1 MADHFDLIVLGGG
14 PGGYVA
20 AIRAAQLNLKVALV
34 ERIHLGGICLNWGCI
49 PTKSLLRSAEIYHE
63 MQNAEAYGLT
73 SFKPDFDLNKIIARS
88 REIAAR
94 LASGVKTL
102 LRKNKVEVISGVGQL
117 TGKHQMSVKTS
128 EGEEKILEAK
138 DIIIATGARARQL
151 PNVHSDGKHIWTY
164 HHALNPPEMPKKL
177 LVIGSG
183 AIGVEFASFYAD
195 FGAEVSIVEHAP
207 QILPMEDAEVSAYVG
222 KAFKKRG
229 IRILTQSALQN
240 LKPDDEGVTAEIV
253 SPDGKVTKERFS
265 HAIVAIG
272 VVANVENIGL
282 DTLGIKLDRNFIAV
296 DGFGRTNVE
305 HIWAIGDVAGAPCLA
320 HKASHQGVIAA
331 EAIAGCEH
339 VHPLNTQN
347 IPGCTYARP
356 QVASIGLTEDKA
368 RQQGYNVKIGN
379 FPFIAN
385 GKAIAQGSTDGFVKT
400 VFDAD
405 SGALLGA
412 HMVGAEVTEMIQ
424 GYTLARTLE
433 TTEAEIMETIFPHP
447 TLSEAMHESVL
458 AAYGRALHF

>member
-20 AIRAAQLNLKVALV
+20 AIRAAQLKLKVALV
-34 ERIHLGGICLNWGCI
+34 ERVHLGGICLNWGCI
-49 PTKSLLRSAEIYHE
+49 PTKSLLRSAEVYHE

-73 SFKPDFDLNKIIARS
+73 SFKPDFDLDRIIARS
-88 REIAAR
+88 REVAAR

-117 TGKHQMSVKTS
+117 TSNHQMLVTTA
-128 EGEEKILEAK
+128 EGEEKAFEAK

-151 PNVHSDGKHIWTY
+151 PNVRADGKHIWTY
-164 HHALNPPEMPKKL
+164 HHALKPPEMPKKL

-207 QILPMEDAEVSAYVG
+207 QILPMEDAEVSAYVA
-222 KAFKKRG
+222 KAFAKRG

-240 LKPDDEGVTAEIV
+240 LTPDDEGVTAEI
-253 SPDGKVTKERFS
+253 SGADGKVVKERFS

-272 VVANVENIGL
+272 VVANVEDIGL
-282 DTLGIKLDRNFIAV
+282 DKLGVELNRGFIAV
-296 DGFGRTNVE
+296 DGFGRTNVKNV
-305 HIWAIGDVAGAPCLA
+305 WAIGDVAGAPCLA

-339 VHPLNTQN
+339 VHPLNAQN

-356 QVASIGLTEDKA
+356 QVASVGLTEEKA
-368 RQQGYNVKIGN
+368 RQQGYNVKVGN

-424 GYTLARTLE
+424 GYTVARTLE

>member
-34 ERIHLGGICLNWGCI
+34 ERVHLGGICLNWGCI
-49 PTKSLLRSAEIYHE
+49 PTKSLLRSAEVYHE

-73 SFKPDFDLNKIIARS
+73 SFKPDFDLDKIIARS
-88 REIAAR
+88 REVATR

-117 TGKHQMSVKTS
+117 TGNQQMLVETT

-164 HHALNPPEMPKKL
+164 HHALKPPAMPKKL

-183 AIGVEFASFYAD
+183 AIGIEFASFYAD

-207 QILPMEDAEVSAYVG
+207 QILPMEDAEVSAYVA

-240 LKPDDEGVTAEIV
+240 LTPDDEGVTAEIAGA
-253 SPDGKVTKERFS
+253 DGKVTKERFS

-282 DTLGIKLDRNFIAV
+282 DKLGIKLDRGFIAV
-296 DGFGRTNVE
+296 DGFGRTNVD
-305 HIWAIGDVAGAPCLA
+305 HVWAIGDVAGAPCLA

-331 EAIAGCEH
+331 EAIAGCDH

-356 QVASIGLTEDKA
+356 QVASVGLTEEKA

-385 GKAIAQGSTDGFVKT
+385 GKAIAQGATDGFVKT

-424 GYTLARTLE
+424 GYTVARTLE

-458 AAYGRALHF
+458 AAYERALHF